1 MTFKSSAT
9 KRYKTETIQT
19 PLKGKKSSFEWLHG
33 RQEILYD
40 RENGVYE
47 SGRRS
52 FNETYKDGNKEK
64 KE

>member
-1 MTFKSSAT
+1 MV
-9 KRYKTETIQT
+9 
-19 PLKGKKSSFEWLHG
+19 GKKYFMT
-33 RQEILYD
+33 
-40 RENGVYE
+40 ENGVYE